1 MNKSSKNDVL
11 LLAIKQS
18 KRDTIK
24 VNIIN
29 KSGIS
34 VCFIYVSLFLYMLGR
49 AHVIFLL

>member
-11 LLAIKQS
+11 VLAIKQS

-34 VCFIYVSLFLYMLGR
+34 VSLFY
-49 AHVIFLL
+49 IC